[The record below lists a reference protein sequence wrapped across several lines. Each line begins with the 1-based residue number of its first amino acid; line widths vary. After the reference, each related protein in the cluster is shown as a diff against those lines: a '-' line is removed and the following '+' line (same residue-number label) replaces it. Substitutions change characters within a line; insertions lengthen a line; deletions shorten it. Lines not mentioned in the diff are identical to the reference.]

1 MASRAFTAM
10 LTSAVSNWLTSASTK
25 QRSQAISVTIW
36 MREPTMVRSMSVIAA
51 DALGDVE
58 HLGLE
63 RLPARKGQELA
74 RELGGA
80 VHRVGDRVDVAPPAL
95 LGQVGP
101 AQEVGR
107 RADDGEQVVEV
118 VRDAA
123 GELAHRL
130 HLLRLPQGRLSLLP
144 LGNGIDDAGLQLLVQ
159 PAQGRLGLLAVGDVE
174 HELDHLVANPAR
186 REQPPPARTIF
197 AEVLLLVGG
206 GSRPFVVTSSTA
218 RQDSGWNSSGVSSC
232 QVLPIASS
240 RLKPVMRRKASFAS
254 VS

>member
-25 QRSQAISVTIW
+25 QRSQAMSVTIW
-36 MREPTMVRSMSVIAA
+36 MREPTMVRSMSATA
-51 DALGDVE
+51 RTRSAHVE

-63 RLPARKGQELA
+63 RLPAREGQQLA

-80 VHRVGDRVDVAPPAL
+80 VHRVRDRVDVAPPPL

-101 AQEVGR
+101 AQQLGG

-130 HLLRLPQGRLSLLP
+130 HLLRLPQRL
-144 LGNGIDDAGLQLLVQ
+144 LG
-159 PAQGRLGLLAVGDVE
+159 PAISV
-174 HELDHLVANPAR
+174 
-186 REQPPPARTIF
+186 T
-197 AEVLLLVGG
+197 
-206 GSRPFVVTSSTA
+206 SRPMA
-218 RQDSGWNSSGVSSC
+218 
-232 QVLPIASS
+232 
-240 RLKPVMRRKASFAS
+240 
-254 VS
+254 